1 MKYRFRSLFGKQ
13 ILQIAKEYIDKDMD
27 TRTGWQDASRD
38 EAEEF
43 LRAEP
48 KENEDETL
56 YRTWMDVKDRFE
68 PEEDE
73 DVETHVRYTKAR
85 GFFVAPDERESKDHM
100 GEIPEFWKNHWQ
112 RVRADKGEGK

>member
-1 MKYRFRSLFGKQ
+1 MATTLERVQEIIMALDDKYKANWL
-13 ILQIAKEYIDKDMD
+13 LEEL
-27 TRTGWQDASRD
+27 
-38 EAEEF
+38 EAE
-43 LRAEP
+43 LISQGAEP
-48 KENEDETL
+48 K
-56 YRTWMDVKDRFE
+56 
-68 PEEDE
+68 EDE